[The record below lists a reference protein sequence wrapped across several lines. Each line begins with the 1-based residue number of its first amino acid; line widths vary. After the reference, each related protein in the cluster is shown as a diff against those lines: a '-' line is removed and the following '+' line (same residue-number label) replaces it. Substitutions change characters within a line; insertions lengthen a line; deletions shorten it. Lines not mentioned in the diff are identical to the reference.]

1 MFDLHILIM
10 LPSSYLHCSGTAYM
24 LRTTLPPHS
33 PVPQRYRVRMVP
45 TPSSK
50 GSTAAGG
57 LKVSARRLTVAAAA
71 AVGAVAAAA
80 GAVAATI
87 GSSSSNSADS
97 AMSSPSSERE
107 PAVTEQA
114 VAGSGEASRELP
126 AAAPLPADVVNN
138 IVPGGASG
146 AAAVAQ
152 GLAQMFSSL
161 QLNLQGIELSKP
173 GLTVVA
179 GEAGGAPMLEI
190 AMKMRIRSLPPL
202 DMQF

>member
-1 MFDLHILIM
+1 M
-10 LPSSYLHCSGTAYM
+10 
-24 LRTTLPPHS
+24 
-33 PVPQRYRVRMVP
+33 
-45 TPSSK
+45 
-50 GSTAAGG
+50 
-57 LKVSARRLTVAAAA
+57 AA
-71 AVGAVAAAA
+71 AVGAVAAVA
-80 GAVAATI
+80 GS
-87 GSSSSNSADS
+87 GSSGSGA
-97 AMSSPSSERE
+97 SSERE
-107 PAVTEQA
+107 PAELAAA
-114 VAGSGEASRELP
+114 VAGSGGTSKELP
-126 AAAPLPADVVNN
+126 AAAPLQADVVNN
-138 IVPGGASG
+138 IVPGGTSG

>member
-1 MFDLHILIM
+1 
-10 LPSSYLHCSGTAYM
+10 
-24 LRTTLPPHS
+24 
-33 PVPQRYRVRMVP
+33 MVP
-45 TPSSK
+45 TPSPK

-57 LKVSARRLTVAAAA
+57 LKVSARRLTVAVAA
-71 AVGAVAAAA
+71 AVGAVAATK
-80 GAVAATI
+80 GSC
-87 GSSSSNSADS
+87 SSSSADS
-97 AMSSPSSERE
+97 ATSSPSSERE
-107 PAVTEQA
+107 PAITELAVA
-114 VAGSGEASRELP
+114 VAGSGGASRDP
-126 AAAPLPADVVNN
+126 PTAAPLPADVVNN
-138 IVPGGASG
+138 IVPGGTSG